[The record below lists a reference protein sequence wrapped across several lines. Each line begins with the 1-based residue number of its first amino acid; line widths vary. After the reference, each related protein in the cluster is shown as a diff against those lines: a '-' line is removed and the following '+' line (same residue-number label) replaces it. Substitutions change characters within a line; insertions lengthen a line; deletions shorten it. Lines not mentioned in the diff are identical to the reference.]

1 MCTLPI
7 SSARCGSSVP
17 HCSPGNLCK
26 NPTPVSSW
34 GGLKNFENSKA
45 NWKQLETLTSFT
57 KCNDNKTTANTSL
70 RTHCVQGSFHQE
82 HERFKDS
89 AGVQCVANSLTAIVM
104 NQLKDICT
112 WDSVDL
118 DNVLVDGNKLYVTL
132 RNAGKIPRYTNCL
145 LVTDLP
151 STHMLHN
158 REFVIN
164 FGQTFTG
171 EVGLNDYDIDFADLS
186 MSLYES
192 LQRVLLTS
200 NGCFLTLN
208 VNTCAIIKHRNE
220 WINTVLDSHS
230 RNHDGLVSANRKSLI
245 RFHETFDDMYHQH
258 IINLARSLNAYGKPF
273 QVTGVQATMR
283 SFETN
288 ADLNV
293 NSPQCEKSRI
303 AAPQRNASVTNGQS
317 QMKSDI

>member
-1 MCTLPI
+1 
-7 SSARCGSSVP
+7 
-17 HCSPGNLCK
+17 
-26 NPTPVSSW
+26 
-34 GGLKNFENSKA
+34 
-45 NWKQLETLTSFT
+45 
-57 KCNDNKTTANTSL
+57 
-70 RTHCVQGSFHQE
+70 
-82 HERFKDS
+82 
-89 AGVQCVANSLTAIVM
+89 M

-192 LQRVLLTS
+192 LQ
-200 NGCFLTLN
+200 
-208 VNTCAIIKHRNE
+208 
-220 WINTVLDSHS
+220 
-230 RNHDGLVSANRKSLI
+230 
-245 RFHETFDDMYHQH
+245 
-258 IINLARSLNAYGKPF
+258 
-273 QVTGVQATMR
+273 
-283 SFETN
+283 
-288 ADLNV
+288 
-293 NSPQCEKSRI
+293 
-303 AAPQRNASVTNGQS
+303 
-317 QMKSDI
+317 